1 MFPTIGA
8 TMTQITTSGL
18 VSKRASRGEL
28 DARQNG
34 TTLVTTIFSLV
45 LTSNSSGEKASS
57 RRKLSSMDV
66 VIRTLELAYQQ
77 FVHADV
83 KELRRTPWDK
93 DTLCPMIAVA
103 FVCYHIFLTSF
114 RLFACLLVLTSGGWR
129 SINTRKKLL
138 TELTKQTGCRKPCQY
153 RKYRLI
159 GDHQV

>member
-18 VSKRASRGEL
+18 VSKRASHG
-28 DARQNG
+28 DQAARQNG
-34 TTLVTTIFSLV
+34 TNLVTTIFSLV
-45 LTSNSSGEKASS
+45 LPSNSSGEKASS

-93 DTLCPMIAVA
+93 DTLCHMIAVA
-103 FVCYHIFLTSF
+103 FVCC
-114 RLFACLLVLTSGGWR
+114 LFCVCYPSL
-129 SINTRKKLL
+129 
-138 TELTKQTGCRKPCQY
+138 
-153 RKYRLI
+153 
-159 GDHQV
+159 H